1 MKNNCLNNSGLNL
14 SMIGLGTE
22 QFSGSW
28 GIRFSEKMVS
38 EIIMLAEEYKINHL
52 DTAECYGNHLS
63 EELIGKTL
71 VNRNKWCIASKF
83 GHNYSNKNVKIDAF
97 EVKSIQS
104 QLNKS
109 LKALNTDYLDIYY
122 FHSGDDHQFNN
133 DNLWAL
139 LNKQVELGKIRFLG
153 LSFKHSL
160 VHQNRYKQIEKAS
173 EYNIKIIQTVYNY
186 ISQESAE
193 NLIPLCRE
201 NDLDVIGRM
210 PLAKGLLTG
219 KYKSNSD
226 FRNNDSRRSFSKFN
240 EKAFN
245 IINRDLSHIPN
256 KELSKWA
263 ISWSTLSGVVD
274 ATIVGCKSK
283 DQLLSNISSIR
294 NIIS

>member
-1 MKNNCLNNSGLNL
+1 MKNNILNNSGLKL
-14 SMIGLGTE
+14 SVIGLGTE

-63 EELIGKTL
+63 EELIGKSL
-71 VNRNKWCIASKF
+71 VNRDKWCIASKF
-83 GHNYSNKNVKIDAF
+83 GHDYNGKNINTDSF
-97 EVKSIQS
+97 DLKSIQS

-109 LKALNTDYLDIYY
+109 LKALHTNYLDIYY
-122 FHSGDDHQFNN
+122 FHSGDDNQFDN
-133 DNLWAL
+133 DDLWSF
-139 LNKQVELGKIRFLG
+139 LNKQVELGKIRYLG

-193 NLIPLCRE
+193 KLIPLCRR

-219 KYKSNSD
+219 KYKSNND
-226 FRNNDSRRSFSKFN
+226 FRNNDSRLIFSEFN

-245 IINRDLSHIPN
+245 IMHRDLSHIPN
-256 KELSKWA
+256 EELSKWA
-263 ISWSTLSGVVD
+263 ISWSTSSGVVD
-274 ATIVGCKSK
+274 ATIVGCKNK
-283 DQLLSNISSIR
+283 DQLLSNISSI
-294 NIIS
+294 NNYS